1 MIDEVA
7 EFQAYIGTIAYKA
20 KAKRDS
26 AYLCRFT
33 YDMLLEQKGFT
44 RVLTV
49 LARGYMW
56 EDHAK
61 PDIDRAKQALLAWCS
76 LPISK
81 KAETKEDWQY
91 KTCFAELHSEFPE
104 LVDENGQG
112 WLYRHVHHIIDYVT
126 ANPGDVMKQSAE
138 KCEKLKQVFDERW
151 AKKVIQF
158 QTPLYSANTFNAW
171 VLRFDDIL
179 ADALEAG
186 PLKDGTVNVP
196 EEVLQKAL
204 AAKPDDLPEEVIS
217 FLLQFYCQ
225 NKQNGSD
232 WVVLPE
238 VNVDA
243 YFGNA
248 NFSKKWAAKLPKN
261 VFERQAKY
269 GVCRFR
275 VKV

>member
-1 MIDEVA
+1 MIDEIA
-7 EFQAYIGTIAYKA
+7 EFRTYTGTTDYKA
-20 KAKRDS
+20 KTKRDS
-26 AYLCRFT
+26 SYLGRFT

-44 RVLTV
+44 CVLTV

-81 KAETKEDWQY
+81 KAETKEEWQY
-91 KTCFAELHSEFPE
+91 QTCFAELHSEFLE

-158 QTPLYSANTFNAW
+158 QTPLHSANTFNAW

-186 PLKDGTVNVP
+186 PLKDKASAVP

-204 AAKPDDLPEEVIS
+204 AAKPNDLPEEVIL
-217 FLLQFYCQ
+217 FLLRFYYQ
-225 NKQNGSD
+225 NKQNDSD
-232 WVVLPE
+232 WAVLPE

-248 NFSKKWAAKLPKN
+248 NFSKKWAAKLPKDL
-261 VFERQAKY
+261 FERQAKY

>member
-1 MIDEVA
+1 MIDEIA
-7 EFQAYIGTIAYKA
+7 EFRTYTGTTDYKA
-20 KAKRDS
+20 KTKRDS
-26 AYLCRFT
+26 SYLCRFT

-112 WLYRHVHHIIDYVT
+112 WLYSHVHHIIDYVT
-126 ANPGDVMKQSAE
+126 ANPGDVMKQSVE

-151 AKKVIQF
+151 TKKVIQF
-158 QTPLYSANTFNAW
+158 QTPLYSASTFNAW

-186 PLKDGTVNVP
+186 PLKDKASAVP

-204 AAKPDDLPEEVIS
+204 AAKPDDLPEEVIT
-217 FLLQFYCQ
+217 FLLQFYYQ
-225 NKQNGSD
+225 NKQNDSD

-248 NFSKKWAAKLPKN
+248 NFSKKWAAKLPKDI
-261 VFERQAKY
+261 FERQAKY

-275 VKV
+275 VKA

>member
-1 MIDEVA
+1 MIDEIA
-7 EFQAYIGTIAYKA
+7 EFRAYTGSIEYKA
-20 KAKRDS
+20 QKKRDNS
-26 AYLCRFT
+26 YLGRFT

-76 LPISK
+76 LPKDK
-81 KAETKEDWQY
+81 KANPKENWQF
-91 KTCFAELHSEFPE
+91 KTCFAELHDAFPE
-104 LVDENGQG
+104 LVDETGCG
-112 WLYRHVHHIIDYVT
+112 WLYRHVHRVKNYVLSH
-126 ANPGDVMKQSAE
+126 PDDVMRQSVA
-138 KCEKLKQVFDERW
+138 KCKELKQTFDENW

-158 QTPLYSANTFNAW
+158 QTPLYSAGTFNAW

-186 PLKDGTVNVP
+186 PLKDKASAVP

-204 AAKPDDLPEEVIS
+204 AAKPDDLPEEVIL
-217 FLLQFYCQ
+217 FLLRFYYQ
-225 NKQNGSD
+225 NKQNDSD

-248 NFSKKWAAKLPKN
+248 NFSKKRAAKLPKN

-275 VKV
+275 VKS

>member
-1 MIDEVA
+1 MIDEIA
-7 EFQAYIGTIAYKA
+7 EFRAYTGTIEYKA
-20 KAKRDS
+20 KTKRDS
-26 AYLCRFT
+26 AYLGRFT
-33 YDMLLEQKGFT
+33 YDMLLEQNGFT

-56 EDHAK
+56 EDHTK
-61 PDIDRAKQALLAWCS
+61 PDIDRARKALLAWCS
-76 LPISK
+76 LPERK
-81 KAETKEDWQY
+81 KADPKEEWQY
-91 KTCFAELHSEFPE
+91 KICFSELHDAFPE

-112 WLYRHVHHIIDYVT
+112 WLYRHVHHVIDYVS
-126 ANPGDVMKQSAE
+126 ANPDDVMKQSVE
-138 KCEKLKQVFDERW
+138 KCKKLKQVFDERW

-186 PLKDGTVNVP
+186 PLKDKAPAVP
-196 EEVLQKAL
+196 EEVFQNAL
-204 AAKPDDLPEEVIS
+204 AEKPDDLPEEVIS
-217 FLLQFYCQ
+217 FLLQLYYM
-225 NKQNGSD
+225 NKQDDSD

-248 NFSKKWAAKLPKN
+248 NFSKKWAAKLPKD
-261 VFERQAKY
+261 VFDRQAKY

>member
-1 MIDEVA
+1 M
-7 EFQAYIGTIAYKA
+7 
-20 KAKRDS
+20 
-26 AYLCRFT
+26 
-33 YDMLLEQKGFT
+33 
-44 RVLTV
+44 
-49 LARGYMW
+49 
-56 EDHAK
+56 
-61 PDIDRAKQALLAWCS
+61 
-76 LPISK
+76 
-81 KAETKEDWQY
+81 
-91 KTCFAELHSEFPE
+91 HSEYPE
-104 LVDENGQG
+104 LVDENGLG
-112 WLYRHVHHIIDYVT
+112 WLYQHVHHIIDYVS
-126 ANPGDVMKQSAE
+126 ANPGNVMKQSVE
-138 KCEKLKQVFDERW
+138 KCKALKQVFDERW

-158 QTPLYSANTFNAW
+158 QTPLYSTNTFNAW

-196 EEVLQKAL
+196 EKVLQKVL

-217 FLLQFYCQ
+217 FLLQFYYM
-225 NKQNGSD
+225 NKQDDSD

-248 NFSKKWAAKLPKN
+248 NFSKKWAAKLPKD

>member
-7 EFQAYIGTIAYKA
+7 EFRAYTGTIEYKA
-20 KAKRDS
+20 KTKRDS
-26 AYLCRFT
+26 AYLGRFT
-33 YDMLLEQKGFT
+33 YDMLLEQNGFT

-56 EDHAK
+56 EDHTK
-61 PDIDRAKQALLAWCS
+61 PDIDRARNALLAWCS
-76 LPISK
+76 LPESK
-81 KAETKEDWQY
+81 KANPKEEWQY
-91 KTCFAELHSEFPE
+91 KICFAELHDAFPE

-112 WLYRHVHHIIDYVT
+112 WLYSHVHHVIDYVT
-126 ANPGDVMKQSAE
+126 SNPGDVMKQSVE

-151 AKKVIQF
+151 TKKVIQF
-158 QTPLYSANTFNAW
+158 QTPLYSTNTFNAW

-186 PLKDGTVNVP
+186 PLKDKAPVEP
-196 EEVLQKAL
+196 EEVFQNAL
-204 AAKPDDLPEEVIS
+204 AEKPDDLPEEVIS
-217 FLLQFYCQ
+217 FLLQFYYM
-225 NKQNGSD
+225 NKQDDSD
-232 WVVLPE
+232 WVVLPG

-248 NFSKKWAAKLPKN
+248 NFSKKWAAKLPKD

>member
-1 MIDEVA
+1 MIDEIA
-7 EFQAYIGTIAYKA
+7 EFRAYTGTVEYKA
-20 KAKRDS
+20 QKKRDNS
-26 AYLCRFT
+26 YLGRFT

-44 RVLTV
+44 RVLAV

-56 EDHAK
+56 EDHTK
-61 PDIDRAKQALLAWCS
+61 PDIDRARKALLAWCS
-76 LPISK
+76 LPESK
-81 KAETKEDWQY
+81 KANPKEEWQY
-91 KTCFAELHSEFPE
+91 KICFAELHDAFPE
-104 LVDENGQG
+104 LVDENGQS
-112 WLYRHVHHIIDYVT
+112 WLYRHVHHVIDYVS
-126 ANPGDVMKQSAE
+126 ANPDDVMKQSVE

-179 ADALEAG
+179 ADALKVG
-186 PLKDGTVNVP
+186 PLKDNAPAVP
-196 EEVLQKAL
+196 EEVFQNAL
-204 AAKPDDLPEEVIS
+204 AEKPDDLPEEVIS
-217 FLLQFYCQ
+217 FLLQFYYM
-225 NKQNGSD
+225 NKQDDSD

>member
-7 EFQAYIGTIAYKA
+7 EFRAYTGTIEYKA
-20 KAKRDS
+20 KTKRDS
-26 AYLCRFT
+26 AYLGRFT
-33 YDMLLEQKGFT
+33 YDMLLEQNGFT

-56 EDHAK
+56 EDHTK
-61 PDIDRAKQALLAWCS
+61 PDIDRARKALLAWCS
-76 LPISK
+76 LPESK
-81 KAETKEDWQY
+81 KANPKEEWQY
-91 KTCFAELHSEFPE
+91 KICFAELHDAFPE

-112 WLYRHVHHIIDYVT
+112 WLYRHVHHVIDYVT
-126 ANPGDVMKQSAE
+126 SNPGDVMKQSVE

-151 AKKVIQF
+151 TKKVIQF
-158 QTPLYSANTFNAW
+158 QTPLYSASTFNAW

-186 PLKDGTVNVP
+186 PLKDKASAVP

-204 AAKPDDLPEEVIS
+204 AAKPDDLPEEVIL
-217 FLLQFYCQ
+217 FLLRFYYQ
-225 NKQNGSD
+225 NKQNDSD

-248 NFSKKWAAKLPKN
+248 NFSKKRAAKLPKD

-269 GVCRFR
+269 GMCRLR

>member
-7 EFQAYIGTIAYKA
+7 EFQSYTGTIDYKA
-20 KAKRDS
+20 KTKRDS
-26 AYLCRFT
+26 AYLGRFT

-56 EDHAK
+56 ENHAK
-61 PDIDRAKQALLAWCS
+61 PNIDRARKALFAWCS
-76 LPISK
+76 LPESK
-81 KAETKEDWQY
+81 KANPKEEWQY
-91 KTCFAELHSEFPE
+91 KICFTELHDVFPE

-112 WLYRHVHHIIDYVT
+112 WLYRHVHHVIDYVT
-126 ANPGDVMKQSAE
+126 SNPGDVMKQSVE

-179 ADALEAG
+179 ADALEVG
-186 PLKDGTVNVP
+186 PLKDNAPAVP
-196 EEVLQKAL
+196 ENVMQKAL
-204 AAKPDDLPEEVIS
+204 TARPDDLPEEVIS
-217 FLLQFYCQ
+217 FLLQFYYM
-225 NKQNGSD
+225 NKQDDSD

-248 NFSKKWAAKLPKN
+248 NFSKKWAAKLPKD

>member
-76 LPISK
+76 LPIRK
-81 KAETKEDWQY
+81 KAETKEEWQY

-126 ANPGDVMKQSAE
+126 ANPGDVMKQSVE
-138 KCEKLKQVFDERW
+138 KCEKLKERFDERW

-186 PLKDGTVNVP
+186 PLKDKASAVP

-204 AAKPDDLPEEVIS
+204 TAKPDDLPEEVIL
-217 FLLQFYCQ
+217 FLLRFYYQ
-225 NKQNGSD
+225 NKQNDSD

-238 VNVDA
+238 VNADA
-243 YFGNA
+243 CFGNA

>member
-7 EFQAYIGTIAYKA
+7 EFRAYTGTIEYKA
-20 KAKRDS
+20 KTKRDS
-26 AYLCRFT
+26 AYLGRFT

-56 EDHAK
+56 EDHTK
-61 PDIDRAKQALLAWCS
+61 PDIDRARKALLAWCS
-76 LPISK
+76 LPVSK
-81 KAETKEDWQY
+81 KANPKEEWQY
-91 KTCFAELHSEFPE
+91 KICFAELQDAFPE

-112 WLYRHVHHIIDYVT
+112 WLYRHVHHVIDYVT
-126 ANPGDVMKQSAE
+126 SNPGDVMKQSVE

-151 AKKVIQF
+151 TKKVIQF
-158 QTPLYSANTFNAW
+158 QTPLYSASTFNAW

-186 PLKDGTVNVP
+186 PLKDKASAVP

-204 AAKPDDLPEEVIS
+204 AAKPDDLPEEVIL
-217 FLLQFYCQ
+217 FLLRFYYQ
-225 NKQNGSD
+225 NKQNDSD

-243 YFGNA
+243 YF
-248 NFSKKWAAKLPKN
+248 SKKRAAKLPKD

-269 GVCRFR
+269 GVCRLR

>member
-1 MIDEVA
+1 MINEVDE
-7 EFQAYIGTIAYKA
+7 FRSYTGTIDYKV
-20 KAKRDS
+20 KTKRDS
-26 AYLCRFT
+26 AYLGRFT
-33 YDMLLEQKGFT
+33 YGMLLEQKGFA

-49 LARGYMW
+49 LARGYIW
-56 EDHAK
+56 EDHDT
-61 PDIDRAKQALLAWCS
+61 PDVDSARNALLAWCS
-76 LPISK
+76 LPERK
-81 KAETKEDWQY
+81 KAAAKEDWQY
-91 KTCFAELHSEFPE
+91 KTSFAGLHDAFPE

-112 WLYRHVHHIIDYVT
+112 WLYRHVHYIIDYVT
-126 ANPGDVMKQSAE
+126 ANPGDVMKQSVE

-151 AKKVIQF
+151 TKKVIQF
-158 QTPLYSANTFNAW
+158 QTPLYSTNTFNAW

-186 PLKDGTVNVP
+186 PLNDKAPAVP
-196 EEVLQKAL
+196 GEVLQKAL
-204 AAKPDDLPEEVIS
+204 AAKLEDLPEEVIS
-217 FLLQFYCQ
+217 FLLQFYYMNEQ
-225 NKQNGSD
+225 DDSD

-248 NFSKKWAAKLPKN
+248 NFSKKWAAKLPKD

-275 VKV
+275 VKA

>member
-20 KAKRDS
+20 KTKRDS
-26 AYLCRFT
+26 AYLGRFT

-56 EDHAK
+56 ENHAK
-61 PDIDRAKQALLAWCS
+61 PDIDRARKALLSWCS
-76 LPISK
+76 LPERK
-81 KAETKEDWQY
+81 KADPKAEWQY
-91 KTCFAELHSEFPE
+91 KTCFAELNDAFPE

-126 ANPGDVMKQSAE
+126 ANPGDVMKQSVE
-138 KCEKLKQVFDERW
+138 KCNTLKQAFDECW

-158 QTPLYSANTFNAW
+158 QTPVYSANTFNAW

-186 PLKDGTVNVP
+186 PLKDKAPAVP

-204 AAKPDDLPEEVIS
+204 VAKPDDLPEEVLS
-217 FLLQFYCQ
+217 FLLQFYYM
-225 NKQNGSD
+225 NKQDDSD

-248 NFSKKWAAKLPKN
+248 NFSKKWAAKLPKD